1 MHHGDV
7 DRDAALLAEPLAA
20 VVAFERLD
28 LGVHDL
34 VAPEL
39 AHAGKGLVAILALH
53 SVLARKVRGARA
65 SCNWRHGRNR

>member
-34 VAPEL
+34 VALQL
-39 AHAGKGLVAILALH
+39 ALAGEELVA
-53 SVLARKVRGARA
+53 VLAF
-65 SCNWRHGRNR
+65 